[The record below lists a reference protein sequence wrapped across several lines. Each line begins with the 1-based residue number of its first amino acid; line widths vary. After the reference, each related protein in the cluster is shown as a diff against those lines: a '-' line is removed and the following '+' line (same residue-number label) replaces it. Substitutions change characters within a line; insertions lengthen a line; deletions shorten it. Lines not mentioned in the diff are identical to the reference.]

1 MECFASGIRRR
12 GFIRREKHDTILDV
26 GCAGGRNVRKLAAI
40 ATDGKVQVIDDSEER
55 KLR

>member
-12 GFIRREKHDTILDV
+12 GCIRREKHDTILDV

-40 ATDGKVQVIDDSEER
+40 ATDGKVQVIDDSEEG